1 MNKKAFVQL
10 AIPIILGLVV
20 VGLVTYMLFM
30 PKAQAITPEE
40 KQQVNDNTNHLIAP
54 SQPESCP
61 SGQAR
66 NNNGNCEWLQC
77 PQGQVRQNDGSCI
90 IQEFS
95 PTMPDVQP
103 ACVPSGF
110 FKSAYVRTKGN
121 VGEIAQNPL
130 GSYPAVVTY
139 QFQVTSNCK
148 ARYYFEAGLSQPALT
163 LLQPAGSKCDGS
175 NHYAGQFIT
184 MDSNTIVNQGGK
196 AGVVDIA
203 FFPLDYGKAQTLTA
217 KGGVYTGCMKDGGKV
232 IVEIPE
238 KAITYKLNGY
248 SANDITNSWV
258 KVI

>member
-10 AIPIILGLVV
+10 AIPIILGLLI
-20 VGLVTYMLFM
+20 VGLTAYVIFI
-30 PKAQAITPEE
+30 PKAQAITLEE
-40 KQQVNDNTNHLIAP
+40 KQQVNDNTNKVIP
-54 SQPESCP
+54 PPQKQSCPES
-61 SGQAR
+61 QVR
-66 NNNGNCEWLQC
+66 NNDGKCVWLQC
-77 PQGQVRQNDGSCI
+77 PQSQVRQNDGSCI
-90 IQEFS
+90 IEEFS
-95 PTMPDVQP
+95 PITPNVQQD
-103 ACVPSGF
+103 CVPSGF

-130 GSYPAVVTY
+130 GSYPAVITY

-148 ARYYFEAGLSQPALT
+148 ARYYFEAGLSQPSFT
-163 LLQPAGSKCDGS
+163 LLQSAGSKCDGS
-175 NHYAGQFIT
+175 NQYSGQFIT

-203 FFPLDYGKAQTLTA
+203 FFPLDYGKAQTLIA

-232 IVEIPE
+232 IAEIPE
-238 KAITYKLNGY
+238 KSISYKLNGF